1 MWCVSGNVLFEVKY
15 ISILL
20 ANLFTSVDILH
31 FDFPFL
37 NLFSHIVIVDMKRRF
52 FLVTVIS
59 VAHEIQAVLSSFTDV
74 GLTCLKPNSA
84 SK

>member
-1 MWCVSGNVLFEVKY
+1 VWCVSGNVLLEVKY

-37 NLFSHIVIVDMKRRF
+37 NLFSHIVIVDMKMA
-52 FLVTVIS
+52 I
-59 VAHEIQAVLSSFTDV
+59 LSGYGYFSR
-74 GLTCLKPNSA
+74 P
-84 SK
+84 